1 MYSCHVLFDM
11 LSKLLKLLIRMQY
24 ALNVVL
30 TPCHL
35 PAADQPDTPKVSF
48 AILTAN
54 EREKLAV
61 NGFLGLEC
69 VEQVKYPHASTLLYS
84 SDAVLRDAK
93 AKVKP
98 LPDARYTHPLFSLE
112 VNGSKQV
119 GVHVFC
125 DKMGPWGA
133 LHKTVELLKTA
144 RDENWELR
152 YIFIVGHC
160 GASVTEAKKNDFP
173 RGTILL
179 AEQVKDYLNTG
190 KVEEDCEEDI
200 AEEMVSGRA
209 PTFKVK
215 GSPTTYQMNPALLT
229 QMIEVQEM
237 DTRGAYNR
245 IEVKKVDYLSGPLVI
260 KSSLFG
266 ATFRDSSVD
275 ACGVEMEAVG
285 VLKAVETFHTLSGG
299 PKAEVV
305 LAKGIS
311 DYTGHKG
318 ESGSCKFFDE
328 TIKDAND
335 DQVQM
340 NAAMQAIALVIRLVA
355 KKMTWLFG
363 SS

>member
-1 MYSCHVLFDM
+1 
-11 LSKLLKLLIRMQY
+11 MQY

-30 TPCHL
+30 SPCHL

-54 EREKLAV
+54 EREELAV
-61 NGFLGLEC
+61 NGFLRLGPKC
-69 VEQVKYPHASTLLYS
+69 VDRTKYPHASTLLYS
-84 SDAVLRDAK
+84 SDAVLKDAE

-98 LPDARYTHPLFSLE
+98 LPDARYTHRLFSLE

-119 GVHVFC
+119 GVHVYC

-144 RDENWELR
+144 REENWELR
-152 YIFIVGHC
+152 YIFIVGCC
-160 GASVTEAKKNDFP
+160 GASVIEAKKSDFP

-190 KVEEDCEEDI
+190 KVEEECEEDI

-209 PTFKVK
+209 PTFKFK
-215 GSPTTYQMNPALLT
+215 CSPTTYQMDPTLLT

-237 DTRGAYNR
+237 DTRGAFNR

-266 ATFRDSSVD
+266 ATFRDPSVD

-305 LAKGIS
+305 LVKGIS
-311 DYTGHKG
+311 DYTGRKG
-318 ESGSCKFFDE
+318 ESGSCKFYESKIDE
-328 TIKDAND
+328 ATD
-335 DQVQM
+335 DQLQM
-340 NAAMQAIALVIRLVA
+340 IATMQSIALVIRLVA
-355 KKMTWLFG
+355 KKMTWLFE

>member
-1 MYSCHVLFDM
+1 
-11 LSKLLKLLIRMQY
+11 MQY
-24 ALNVVL
+24 GLNVVVSPCYL
-30 TPCHL
+30 T
-35 PAADQPDTPKVSF
+35 AAGQSDTPKVSF

-69 VEQVKYPHASTLLYS
+69 VEQAKYPDASKLQYR
-84 SDAVLRDAK
+84 SDAVLMDAG
-93 AKVKP
+93 ATVVP
-98 LPDARYTHPLFSLE
+98 LEDPHHTHHLFSLE
-112 VNGSKQV
+112 VDGSKQV
-119 GVHVFC
+119 GVHVYC

-190 KVEEDCEEDI
+190 KVEEECEEDI
-200 AEEMVSGRA
+200 AEEMVSGRE

-215 GSPTTYQMNPALLT
+215 GSPTTYQMNSTVLT
-229 QMIEVQEM
+229 QMIGVQEM
-237 DTRGAYNR
+237 NTRGAYNK

-266 ATFRDSSVD
+266 STFRDPSVD

-285 VLKAVETFHTLSGG
+285 VLKAVETFHALSGG

-318 ESGSCKFFDE
+318 ESGSCKFYE
-328 TIKDAND
+328 SEINAATD
-335 DQVQM
+335 DQLQM
-340 NAAMQAIALVIRLVA
+340 NAAMQAIALVIRLVT

>member
-1 MYSCHVLFDM
+1 
-11 LSKLLKLLIRMQY
+11 MQY

-30 TPCHL
+30 SPCHL
-35 PAADQPDTPKVSF
+35 PAGDQPDTPKVSF

-54 EREKLAV
+54 EREELAV

-69 VEQVKYPHASTLLYS
+69 VEHARYPDASKLQYS
-84 SDAVLRDAK
+84 LDAVLKDAK
-93 AKVKP
+93 AKVVP
-98 LPDARYTHPLFSLE
+98 LPDSRYTHRLFSLE
-112 VNGSKQV
+112 VDDSKQV
-119 GVHVFC
+119 GVHVYC

-152 YIFIVGHC
+152 YIFIVGYC

-190 KVEEDCEEDI
+190 KVEEECEEDI
-200 AEEMVSGRA
+200 AGEMVSGKA
-209 PTFKVK
+209 PTFEVK
-215 GSPTTYQMNPALLT
+215 GSPTTYQMNPTVLT
-229 QMIEVQEM
+229 QMIGVQKM
-237 DTRGAYNR
+237 DTLGAYNR

-266 ATFRDSSVD
+266 ATFRDQSVD

-285 VLKAVETFHTLSGG
+285 VLKAVETFHALSGG
-299 PKAEVV
+299 PKAEVM

-318 ESGSCKFFDE
+318 ESGSCKFYE
-328 TIKDAND
+328 SEINAATD
-335 DQVQM
+335 DQLQM

>member
-1 MYSCHVLFDM
+1 
-11 LSKLLKLLIRMQY
+11 MQN
-24 ALNVVL
+24 ALNAVL
-30 TPCHL
+30 SPCHL
-35 PAADQPDTPKVSF
+35 PAADPPDTRKVSF

-54 EREKLAV
+54 EREELAV

-69 VEQVKYPHASTLLYS
+69 VDQTRYPHASTLQYS
-84 SDAVLRDAK
+84 SDAVLRDAR
-93 AKVKP
+93 AKVVP
-98 LPDARYTHPLFSLE
+98 LPDARYTHRLFSLE
-112 VNGSKQV
+112 VNGSEQV
-119 GVHVFC
+119 GVHVYC

-133 LHKTVELLKTA
+133 FHKTVELLKIA
-144 RDENWELR
+144 RDENWKIR
-152 YIFIVGHC
+152 YIFIVGCC

-190 KVEEDCEEDI
+190 KVEEECEENI

-209 PTFKVK
+209 PTFRVK
-215 GSPTTYQMNPALLT
+215 GSPTTYPMNPTLLT
-229 QMIEVQEM
+229 QMIGVQKMNTE
-237 DTRGAYNR
+237 GAFNR

-266 ATFRDSSVD
+266 AAFRDPSVD

-285 VLKAVETFHTLSGG
+285 VLKAVEIFQTISGG

-311 DYTGHKG
+311 DYTGRKG
-318 ESGSCKFFDE
+318 ESGSCMFYNRE
-328 TIKDAND
+328 IEDATD
-335 DQVQM
+335 DQLQM
-340 NAAMQAIALVIRLVA
+340 NATMQAIALVIRLVA
-355 KKMTWLFG
+355 KKMTWLFR

>member
-1 MYSCHVLFDM
+1 MHLCHVLFDM
-11 LSKLLKLLIRMQY
+11 LSKLLNIDTPY
-24 ALNVVL
+24 ALSVIL
-30 TPCHL
+30 SPCHL
-35 PAADQPDTPKVSF
+35 PAADQTDTPKVSF
-48 AILTAN
+48 AIFTAN

-61 NGFLGLEC
+61 NGFLDLEC
-69 VEQVKYPHASTLLYS
+69 VDHASYPDASKLQYS
-84 SDAVLRDAK
+84 LDAVLKDVR
-93 AKVKP
+93 AKVEP
-98 LPDARYTHPLFSLE
+98 LPDSHYTHRLFSLE
-112 VNGSKQV
+112 VSGNKQV
-119 GVHVFC
+119 GVHVCC

-144 RDENWELR
+144 RDEKWNLR

-160 GASVTEAKKNDFP
+160 GASVTEVKKNDFP

-190 KVEEDCEEDI
+190 KVEEECEEDI

-229 QMIEVQEM
+229 QMIEVQKM
-237 DTRGAYNR
+237 DTRGAFNR

-266 ATFRDSSVD
+266 ATFRDQSVD

-285 VLKAVETFHTLSGG
+285 VFKAVETFHTLSGG
-299 PKAEVV
+299 PKVEVV

-318 ESGSCKFFDE
+318 ESGGCKFYE
-328 TIKDAND
+328 SEIDAATD
-335 DQVQM
+335 DQLQM
-340 NAAMQAIALVIRLVA
+340 NATMQSIALVIRLVA
-355 KKMTWLFG
+355 KKMTWLFE
-363 SS
+363 SP

>member
-11 LSKLLKLLIRMQY
+11 LSKLLNIDTQY

-30 TPCHL
+30 SPCHL
-35 PAADQPDTPKVSF
+35 PAADQSDTPKVSF

-98 LPDARYTHPLFSLE
+98 LPDARYTHRLFSLE

-125 DKMGPWGA
+125 NKMGPWGA
-133 LHKTVELLKTA
+133 LHKTVELLKIA
-144 RDENWELR
+144 RDEKWKLR

-173 RGTILL
+173 CGTILL
-179 AEQVKDYLNTG
+179 AEQIKDYLNTG

-215 GSPTTYQMNPALLT
+215 GSPTTYKMNPTVLT
-229 QMIEVQEM
+229 QMIGVQKM
-237 DTRGAYNR
+237 DTLGAFNR

-266 ATFRDSSVD
+266 ATFRDPSVD

-311 DYTGHKG
+311 DYNGHKG
-318 ESGSCKFFDE
+318 ESGSCKFYE
-328 TIKDAND
+328 SEINAATD
-335 DQVQM
+335 DQLQM